1 MAELIFSAVM
11 LTACA
16 VLFVTAGNYPSQPI
30 SRGGGASFYPRFM
43 TALLFLLMLIYIFQ
57 NRQKMKAALKKGKQ
71 IDKKKW
77 LEQYKYWLLFL
88 LVLILVPAS
97 LPYLGFVVTGIW
109 SIFAASMIIR
119 GKEGKLSLKG
129 AVLSAA
135 MAIVVSVVI
144 YMVFVKVFIIPLPMG
159 KLF

>member
-16 VLFVTAGNYPSQPI
+16 VLFVVAGHYPSQPI
-30 SRGGGASFYPRFM
+30 SKGGGASFYPRFM
-43 TALLFLLMLIYIFQ
+43 TALLFLLMLIYVFQ
-57 NRQKMKAALKKGKQ
+57 NRQKIKAALKKRG

-88 LVLILVPAS
+88 LILILIPAS
-97 LPYLGFVVTGIW
+97 LPYLGFVITGIW
-109 SIFAASMIIR
+109 SIFTASMIIR

-129 AVLSAA
+129 AALSAA
-135 MAIVVSVVI
+135 TAIAVSTVI
-144 YMVFVKVFIIPLPMG
+144 YLVFMKVFVIPLPMG